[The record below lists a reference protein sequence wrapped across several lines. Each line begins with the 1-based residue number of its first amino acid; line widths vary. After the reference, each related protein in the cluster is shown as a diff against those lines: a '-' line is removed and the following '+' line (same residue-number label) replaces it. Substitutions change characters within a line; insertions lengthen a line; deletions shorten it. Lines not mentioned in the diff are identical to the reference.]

1 MLIYDEVILNYSP
14 ARVIKLAKWNQ
25 RKLVKHHSLNNWNM
39 ELLFKTEMSLYTTVL
54 NDQLIGYCDAPGHL
68 AFITEFHKSE
78 KSIHPQRL
86 LDRLLLCSSY
96 AELLLKLHN
105 HELSLKFDEE
115 EDFFESVMIV
125 QDPWRIILEDIQI
138 LEPTNSSLNNLDI
151 WMAPEICNSFLLPKD
166 KEAKLLLTEIHKQCR
181 DKDPEKRPNALK
193 LFKSYKDVAQKL
205 QLSQMSE

>member
-78 KSIHPQRL
+78 KSIHPQR
-86 LDRLLLCSSY
+86 Y
-96 AELLLKLHN
+96 VKPF
-105 HELSLKFDEE
+105 SL
-115 EDFFESVMIV
+115 
-125 QDPWRIILEDIQI
+125 IL
-138 LEPTNSSLNNLDI
+138 
-151 WMAPEICNSFLLPKD
+151 
-166 KEAKLLLTEIHKQCR
+166 
-181 DKDPEKRPNALK
+181 
-193 LFKSYKDVAQKL
+193 AQVKW
-205 QLSQMSE
+205 

>member
-1 MLIYDEVILNYSP
+1 MQGLFRLRVFYSICEVLLYLVFLGVVYEHDNTVQYDNTCTS
-14 ARVIKLAKWNQ
+14 
-25 RKLVKHHSLNNWNM
+25 SL
-39 ELLFKTEMSLYTTVL
+39 
-54 NDQLIGYCDAPGHL
+54 
-68 AFITEFHKSE
+68 
-78 KSIHPQRL
+78 RL